1 MKGEDGGKQFKV
13 IPINSESFISIKKE
27 QPENYYDF
35 QEVIGEGS
43 YGQVFRAV
51 CKKTGEIRAVK
62 ILKARFMKD
71 AQKN

>member
-1 MKGEDGGKQFKV
+1 V
-13 IPINSESFISIKKE
+13 KKE
-27 QPENYYDF
+27 QPENYYEF
-35 QEVIGEGS
+35 KEVIGEGS